1 MSLQHASGLTRIAP
15 TPSGFLHLGNV
26 YAFLVTAAL
35 AERHGLRIRLRIDDL
50 DRTRFREA
58 YLNDIFALLEA
69 LDLTWHEGPANST
82 AFLKEDSQLHR
93 LDLYDGALQKLAD
106 AGKVYAC
113 SCSRADLVDGKHA
126 NAACRARNLSLHEPQ
141 NAWRLNTATN
151 AAVRMRNWQGQTQ
164 DFLLPADLSDPVLRR
179 KAEKVGSRPLP
190 AYHLACVV
198 DDVLYGTTHLVR
210 GQDLFESS
218 LIQLHLAEQLEA
230 SDFLKMGML
239 HHPLILGPNGQ
250 KLSKSAGDHRKAQCL
265 LVQWGSARQ
274 IYQALGEAIGHPLG
288 SKADF
293 FNYFDATYS
302 PAAGFPSF

>member
-1 MSLQHASGLTRIAP
+1 
-15 TPSGFLHLGNV
+15 LHLGNV

-69 LDLTWHEGPANST
+69 LDLPWHDGPAT
-82 AFLKEDSQLHR
+82 AKAFLAEYSQLHR
-93 LDLYDGALQKLAD
+93 LDLYDTALQKLAD
-106 AGKVYAC
+106 EGKLYAC
-113 SCSRADLVDGKHA
+113 NCSRSDLKDGRHA
-126 NAACRARNLSLHEPQ
+126 NAQCRARNLSLHEPQ
-141 NAWRLNTATN
+141 YAWRLKLPATAS
-151 AAVRMRNWQGQTQ
+151 VRMYDWQGQARA
-164 DFLLPADLSDPVLRR
+164 LPLPTAWSDPVLRR

-210 GQDLFESS
+210 GLDLFESS
-218 LIQLHLAEQLEA
+218 LLQLHLAEQLEA